1 MPRRSVAR
9 TLGWGAVAGLGH
21 VALVLAA
28 IVGLFGGE
36 VPAPPD
42 PLEHSGAAFW
52 YAFTAVGLVLVGLVP
67 AVLVLEARL
76 VAPALA
82 VATGFAWGV
91 QGTWL
96 ALQSPNAPVGP
107 TAFGWYLLAWFL
119 VLAVALL
126 AGSVEFAARRL
137 GRALSLPRRL
147 PARWRRPIAALLYLE
162 ALAGLVL
169 GIVVSAPAP
178 LTRLAYP
185 VVAVGVAAVAVGLGR
200 VAGRRGPAGEHRPS
214 DRESTH

>member
-1 MPRRSVAR
+1 MSRRSVAR
-9 TLGWGAVAGLGH
+9 TLGWGTIAGIGH
-21 VALVLAA
+21 VVFVLAA

-36 VPAPPD
+36 VPTPPD
-42 PLEHSGAAFW
+42 PLAHSGAAFW
-52 YAFTAVGLVLVGLVP
+52 YAFTTVGLVLVGLVP

-82 VATGFAWGV
+82 VAAGFVWGV

-96 ALQSPNAPVGP
+96 ALQSPYPPAGP

-126 AGSVEFAARRL
+126 AGSVEFASRRL
-137 GRALSLPRRL
+137 GRALSLSQRL
-147 PARWRRPIAALLYLE
+147 PVRWRRPIAALLYLE
-162 ALAGLVL
+162 ALAGLAL
-169 GIVVSAPAP
+169 AIVASRPAP

-185 VVAVGVAAVAVGLGR
+185 VTAIGIAAVAVGLGR
-200 VAGRRGPAGEHRPS
+200 AVGRRGSAGERRPPG
-214 DRESTH
+214 RESTH